1 VQAGRGQ
8 AMRPLRGHELEQSA
22 SLRGD
27 ARRAQLAREQRLP
40 CRAEEVRPNV
50 SRFGLNNNNNNND
63 KPGILRFLFQQ
74 VADTLE

>member
-1 VQAGRGQ
+1 
-8 AMRPLRGHELEQSA
+8 MRPLRGHELEQSA

-50 SRFGLNNNNNNND
+50 SRFGLNNNND